1 MAEPFTEFLV
11 IKKPLKNQRLCGH
24 LVIGLDDLQTCERG
38 ENNTKHG
45 DNNHH
50 PSTNNCHFLEF
61 ALFLFLHRKHHL

>member
-1 MAEPFTEFLV
+1 MGEPFTDFLV
-11 IKKPLKNQRLCGH
+11 IKKAAEK
-24 LVIGLDDLQTCERG
+24 LDDLQTCERG